1 MKLTVEGIEAFAA
14 TGGRPFDPARPALV
28 FIHGAGMDHTVW
40 TMQTRYFAH
49 HGWSVLALDLPGH
62 GGSAG
67 PALADVPAM
76 ADWVLKAAKAAG
88 AEKFALAGHS
98 LGALIA
104 LEAASLAGEDAL
116 AVMMLGAAAAMPVN
130 PALQGAADT
139 GDHGAVEAMIG
150 WGFGR
155 TAQIGGNRAPG
166 AWMPGAGL
174 RTLERGLKG
183 ALGVDLKASN
193 GYAGALEA
201 AGKVSCPVLIVAGDD
216 DRMAPLKGAKALAG
230 AFADARLAVLPAT
243 GHMMSI
249 ERPDE
254 TLDTLRDFLKDV
266 TA

>member
-1 MKLTVEGIEAFAA
+1 MKLTVDGSEAFAA
-14 TGGRPFDPARPALV
+14 TGGRPFDAARPALV
-28 FIHGAGMDHTVW
+28 FVHGAGMDHTVW
-40 TMQTRYFAH
+40 TLQTRYFAH

-76 ADWVLKAAKAAG
+76 AAWVRAAVAAAG
-88 AEKFALAGHS
+88 AERFAIAGHS

-104 LEAASLAGEDAL
+104 LEAAADAGEACL
-116 AVMMLGAAAAMPVN
+116 GLMMLGAAAAMPVN
-130 PALQGAADT
+130 PALQGAADS

-155 TAQIGGNRAPG
+155 LAQIGGNRAPG
-166 AWMPGAGL
+166 SWVSGAGL

-183 ALGVDLKASN
+183 PLGVDLKASN
-193 GYAGALEA
+193 GYQGARDA
-201 AGKVSCPVLIVAGDD
+201 AARVTCPVLILAGDD
-216 DRMAPLKGAKALAG
+216 DRMTPLKGAKDLAG
-230 AFADARLAVLPAT
+230 AFADARLTVLPAT

-254 TLDTLRDFLKDV
+254 TLDTLRDFLRDK
-266 TA
+266 AA

>member
-1 MKLTVEGIEAFAA
+1 MKLTVDGSEAFAA
-14 TGGRPFDPARPALV
+14 TGGRPFDAARPALV
-28 FIHGAGMDHTVW
+28 FVHGAGMDHTVW
-40 TMQTRYFAH
+40 TLQTRYFAH

-67 PALADVPAM
+67 PALEDVPAM
-76 ADWVLKAAKAAG
+76 AAWVLAAVKAVG
-88 AEKFALAGHS
+88 ADRFALAGHS

-104 LEAASLAGEDAL
+104 LEAAAQAGEAAL
-116 AVMMLGAAAAMPVN
+116 ALMMLGAAAAMPVN
-130 PALQGAADT
+130 PALQGAADK

-155 TAQIGGNRAPG
+155 PAQIGGNRAPG

-193 GYAGALEA
+193 GYVGASEA
-201 AGKVSCPVLIVAGDD
+201 AGRVTCPVLILAGDD
-216 DRMAPLKGAKALAG
+216 DRMTPLKGAKALVG

-254 TLDTLRDFLKDV
+254 TLDTLRDFL
-266 TA
+266 AGIAA

>member
-1 MKLTVEGIEAFAA
+1 MKLTVEGTEAFAA

-40 TMQTRYFAH
+40 TLQTRYFAH

-67 PALADVPAM
+67 PALEDVPAM
-76 ADWVLKAAKAAG
+76 AAWVLKAVQAAG

-104 LEAASLAGEDAL
+104 LEAASRAGDGAL
-116 AVMMLGAAAAMPVN
+116 ALMMLGAAAAMPVN

-155 TAQIGGNRAPG
+155 PAQIGGNRAPG

-183 ALGVDLKASN
+183 PLGVDLKASN
-193 GYAGALEA
+193 GYAGATEA
-201 AGKVSCPVLIVAGDD
+201 AGKVACPVLIVAGDD
-216 DRMAPLKGAKALAG
+216 DRMTPLKGAKALAG
-230 AFADARLAVLPAT
+230 SFADARLAVLPAT
-243 GHMMSI
+243 GHMMAI
-249 ERPDE
+249 EWPDE
-254 TLDTLRDFLKDV
+254 VLDTLRDFLKGV
-266 TA
+266 AA

>member
-1 MKLTVEGIEAFAA
+1 MKLTVDGIEAFAA
-14 TGGRPFDPARPALV
+14 TGGRPFDAAKPALV
-28 FIHGAGMDHTVW
+28 FVHGAGMDHTVW
-40 TMQTRYFAH
+40 TLQTRYFAH

-76 ADWVLKAAKAAG
+76 ADWVLKAVKAAG
-88 AEKFALAGHS
+88 AKRFAIAGHS

-104 LEAASLAGEDAL
+104 LEAAARAGGDAL
-116 AVMMLGAAAAMPVN
+116 ALMMLGAAAAMPVN

-155 TAQIGGNRAPG
+155 PAQIGGNRAPG

-174 RTLERGLKG
+174 RTLERGLRG
-183 ALGVDLKASN
+183 PLGVDLKASN
-193 GYAGALEA
+193 GYEGARDA
-201 AGKVSCPVLIVAGDD
+201 AGRVACPVLILAGDD
-216 DRMAPLKGAKALAG
+216 DRMTPLKGAKDLAG
-230 AFADARLAVLPAT
+230 SFADARLAVLPAT

-254 TLDTLRDFLKDV
+254 TLDAIGDFLRGIG
-266 TA
+266 A